1 MAPAEPSSTSDLPAP
16 ERILAGFC
24 HDLNGHLS
32 SAAGFAHLMGPG
44 SDADGPGRHLRE
56 ALDRIEELVRQLR
69 WLSRDDHR
77 DPEPTSLADLLTTVA
92 GILPRHP
99 RFRHADVTVDGLHDL
114 PAVRVDFG
122 SAVRVLVQAVDVAT
136 GAEPLRRVVLSVEV
150 GPDRVAVSAGAHP
163 VESGSRLDAL
173 DREIAEAGLA
183 RRGGDG
189 EEPLRIVLPRL
200 V

>member
-1 MAPAEPSSTSDLPAP
+1 MAPAEPSSTTSLPAP

-24 HDLNGHLS
+24 HDLNGHLA

-56 ALDRIEELVRQLR
+56 ALDRIEDLVRQLR
-69 WLSRDDHR
+69 WLARDDHR
-77 DPEPTSLADLLTTVA
+77 DPEPTSLADLLAAVT

-99 RFRHADVTVDGLHDL
+99 RFRHAEVTVDGPGDL

-122 SAVRVLVQAVDVAT
+122 SAVRVLLQAIDLGT
-136 GAEPLRRVVLSVEV
+136 GTEALGRVVVSVEV
-150 GPDRVAVSAGAHP
+150 GPDRVAVGAGAHP
-163 VESGSRLDAL
+163 LEPGSRLEAL

-189 EEPLRIVLPRL
+189 EQPLRIVLPRL